1 MPNIQTKTLSLHPL
15 PSTFG
20 EYRFEFVAEAPNG
33 RESLIFTRYK
43 DKAFFL
49 ILIKRKNDYLIKAD
63 KLSRVAP
70 IYIVKD
76 GLKAFRDLHGL
87 ETTFSNI
94 EGKAPL
100 EHIQKSDRY
109 LKDISY
115 FIEEF
120 QTDKEIWIEIG
131 FGSGRHLLHQAKK
144 HPDIQMIGLEI
155 HAPSIE
161 QVAKQCKIQGIENIL
176 MCKFDARIFLEFLP
190 SNSVGRIFVH
200 FPVPWDKKPHR
211 RVISKSFVQESL
223 RLLKKGGT
231 LELRTDSENYY
242 LYALE
247 TFTALN
253 RLDLHLRKNQEIE
266 VSSKYEDRWKRQEK
280 NIYDFILTN
289 EEISEPKPKCDRLV
303 FEGWVPFGEVKARLD
318 RRLIRGEDY
327 FVHFEQCYDID
338 EERGV
343 IKLSFGAYERCEH
356 KYLIFNNNKIQYFP
370 YESLPIAQNSKS
382 HQKIKELIYG
392 KYD

>member
-15 PSTFG
+15 PATFG

-303 FEGWVPFGEVKARLD
+303 FEKWVPFGEVKARLD

>member
-15 PSTFG
+15 PATFG

>member
-1 MPNIQTKTLSLHPL
+1 MPNIQTKTLTLHKL
-15 PSTFG
+15 PVHFG
-20 EYRFEFVAEAPNG
+20 EYLFEFVADAPNG

-49 ILIKRKNDYLIKAD
+49 ILIKRKNDYLIKGD

-76 GLKAFRDLHGL
+76 ALKAFRDLHGI

-94 EGKAPL
+94 EGKAPV

-109 LKDISY
+109 LKDISF
-115 FIEEF
+115 FIEAF

-176 MCKFDARIFLEFLP
+176 VCKFDARIFLEFLP

-211 RVISKSFVQESL
+211 RVISKSFVEESL

-253 RLDLHLRKNQEIE
+253 RFDLRLRKNEEIE

-289 EEISEPKPKCDRLV
+289 EQSSKPKKSSSRLT
-303 FEGWVPFGEVKARLD
+303 FERWVPFGQVKERLD
-318 RRLIRGEDY
+318 RKLIRGEDY
-327 FVHFEQCYDID
+327 FVHFEQFYDID
-338 EERGV
+338 DQNGV
-343 IKLSFGAYERCEH
+343 VKLSFGAYERCEH

-370 YESLPIAQNSKS
+370 YESLPIEQNSKS

-392 KYD
+392 EHD